1 LTWERLAMDW
11 NLHPEQR
18 ELWLNADPER
28 RPGSRF
34 ASAITPLPFILVLGV
49 LVLVPLLSLL
59 ARWP

>member
-1 LTWERLAMDW
+1 MDW